1 MQTQLLVV
9 EDDAHI
15 ARLLVRLLRAERF
28 HVDAVSTGREAL
40 AEIRSRP
47 PDLILLDLM
56 LPDISGWEVLEAAI
70 DSSVSRVII
79 VSADDGIDSRVFG
92 FRRGAVDYITK
103 PFSTLEFIERVRAR
117 MKPCIMCSS
126 GRFESD
132 RIVVD
137 RAARKV
143 RIDGQSI
150 RLSRKL
156 FDLLAVFI
164 SRPDC
169 VLSRSY
175 LLERVWHI
183 NAKITTRTI
192 DTHIGELR
200 TVLSRFGLS
209 GRIETIRGV
218 GYCWTSAGSQDRL
231 PEFDRVPITSQDLRR
246 RHRLLDGRRVPDD
259 LRASERADQ
268 ARDSGQVARVVPAL
282 HAAEQ

>member
-1 MQTQLLVV
+1 
-9 EDDAHI
+9 
-15 ARLLVRLLRAERF
+15 
-28 HVDAVSTGREAL
+28 
-40 AEIRSRP
+40 
-47 PDLILLDLM
+47 
-56 LPDISGWEVLEAAI
+56 
-70 DSSVSRVII
+70 
-79 VSADDGIDSRVFG
+79 
-92 FRRGAVDYITK
+92 
-103 PFSTLEFIERVRAR
+103 